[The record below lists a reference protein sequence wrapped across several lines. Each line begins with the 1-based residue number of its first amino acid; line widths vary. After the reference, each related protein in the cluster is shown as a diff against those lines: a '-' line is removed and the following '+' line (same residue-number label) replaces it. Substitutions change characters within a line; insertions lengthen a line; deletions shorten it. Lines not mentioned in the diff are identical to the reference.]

1 MNFNSKVVTTV
12 RGDGERCVIAGGGP
26 GGMLLAYLLGSAG
39 VPVTLLEARQDFDRD
54 FRGDSLH
61 PYTLELLDRLGLAEG
76 LLTLPHHR
84 ARHFRFHTP
93 SGTVT
98 TADYGQLRTRFN
110 YVALM
115 PQARFLD
122 FLAERLSELPHCRV
136 WTGCTVTGLFRD
148 EHDTVRGVQ
157 YRDGNGRY
165 ELPARL
171 VVGAD
176 GRFSR
181 LRRLARRPARSLGA
195 STDLLWFRLPHE
207 PEDPPDAGVELYFGR
222 DHYVALLNGTSSWQ
236 VGYSLP
242 KGDYPAARDAGVA
255 PIRAA
260 VAEQVPWLA
269 ERVHQLQD
277 FSQTTLLSV
286 DIARVETWWSPGVLL
301 IGDAAHVIS
310 PVGGNGILMAVQDAV
325 TAANHLAPALQRE
338 HPPSDDVLRRIQSAR
353 EPTIARV
360 QAQQVRTE
368 HRVQRARRTGK
379 PIAPP
384 ALLRLLTALPGVRRR
399 AARANAYGP
408 RPPVL
413 RSAAVSRDRA
423 GVDEMPGD
431 AS

>member
-1 MNFNSKVVTTV
+1 M

-26 GGMLLAYLLGSAG
+26 GGMLLTYLLGSAG

-61 PYTLELLDRLGLAEG
+61 PYTLELLDRLGLAES

-98 TADYGQLRTRFN
+98 TADYGQLDTRFN

-122 FLAERLSELPHCRV
+122 FLAERLSELPHCRL
-136 WTGCTVTGLFRD
+136 WTGCTVTGLLRD
-148 EHDTVRGVQ
+148 EHDQVRGVQ
-157 YRDGNGRY
+157 YRDGSGRY

-181 LRRLARRPARSLGA
+181 LRRLARLPARSLGA

-207 PEDPPDAGVELYFGR
+207 PEDPPEAGVELFFGR
-222 DHYVALLNGTSSWQ
+222 DHYVALLNGTSGWQ

-242 KGDYPAARDAGVA
+242 NGDYPAARNAGVA
-255 PIRAA
+255 PLRAA

-269 ERVHQLQD
+269 NRLHQLED

-286 DIARVETWWSPGVLL
+286 DIARVQQWWSPGVLL

-310 PVGGNGILMAVQDAV
+310 PVGGNGILMAIQDAV
-325 TAANHLAPALQRE
+325 TAANHLVPALRSG
-338 HPPSDDVLRRIQSAR
+338 HYPSDDVLRQVQAQR
-353 EPTIARV
+353 EPAIARV

-368 HRVQRARRTGK
+368 QRLERARRSGG
-379 PIAPP
+379 PIGPP
-384 ALLRLLTALPGVRRR
+384 GWLRPVTTLPGVRRR

-413 RSAAVSRDRA
+413 RAARA
-423 GVDEMPGD
+423 EVDEQSGD